1 MTEETSKYVHLI
13 KDHNLNAP
21 GEIVPYLINIFHP
34 ESVADVGCGLGTFLN
49 VFIKNNVT
57 DVSGIDG
64 KWVDKS
70 KLFIPEEYF
79 TEKDLEQKFTV
90 NRKFDLALCL
100 EVAEHL
106 SENAADTLVENL
118 TSLSDIIVFSAAIK
132 NQGGQ
137 NHINEQP
144 ANYWMEKFEQHDFV
158 FYDVFRNVFW
168 NNSSIDWWYKQNMF
182 LAVRNTKNIS
192 AFFEN
197 AEPMLDVKE
206 YVHPELLASHTEQ
219 IKMFKQSL
227 KKIKAG
233 KSSPRLYLKLLWKSV
248 SNKFF
253 SANE

>member
-90 NRKFDLALCL
+90 NRKFDLVLCL

-106 SENAADTLVENL
+106 SELFADVLIENL
-118 TSLSDIIVFSAAIK
+118 VALGDIIIFSAAIK

-144 ANYWMEKFEQHDFV
+144 ANYWMGKFEQYDFT

-168 NNSSIDWWYKQNMF
+168 NNPSVEWWYKQNMF
-182 LAVRNTKNIS
+182 LVAKRSKNITAYLPGAS
-192 AFFEN
+192 AIN
-197 AEPMLDVKE
+197 DAKE
-206 YVHPELLASHTEQ
+206 YVHPQLLAMYTEQ
-219 IKMFKQSL
+219 IKGYKQSL
-227 KKIKAG
+227 KTIKGAEA
-233 KSSPRLYLKLLWKSV
+233 SPYLYYKLLKKALFK
-248 SNKFF
+248 KFF
-253 SANE
+253 SNG